1 MEKYDINL
9 NNEKDVMRIDIT
21 LNDEYEYSV
30 KDGKLTVKRKIEL
43 PTNINS
49 IWEEEISSYK
59 QGTLFIFRQLL
70 HAMEYYN
77 DKLEYD
83 KEQVTGN
90 IVGWAILINSQY
102 EPNVTNV
109 YEPNHVF
116 VFPTKEVAQ
125 HFLKSFE
132 SQLKICRKYIA

>member
-49 IWEEEISSYK
+49 IWEEEIASSK
-59 QGTLFIFRQLL
+59 KGTLFIFRQLL

-77 DKLEYD
+77 EKLEYD

-90 IVGWAILINSQY
+90 IVGWAILINTQS

>member
-49 IWEEEISSYK
+49 IWEEEIDSSK

-83 KEQVTGN
+83 KEQVTSN
-90 IVGWAILINSQY
+90 IIGWAILINSES

-116 VFPTKEVAQ
+116 VFPTKGVAQ